1 MTTFNLNDILFVL
14 GSFTCVA
21 VPLLAIVFLSAR
33 YRIVK
38 KGGVNQRDDHRG
50 PGWRSMV
57 VKDAISLIT
66 VTLRQAIEIVGAMA
80 IATAIGLGTAWVL
93 AQFDK
98 DGML

>member
-1 MTTFNLNDILFVL
+1 M
-14 GSFTCVA
+14 
-21 VPLLAIVFLSAR
+21 
-33 YRIVK
+33 
-38 KGGVNQRDDHRG
+38 
-50 PGWRSMV
+50 M
-57 VKDAISLIT
+57 AISLIT